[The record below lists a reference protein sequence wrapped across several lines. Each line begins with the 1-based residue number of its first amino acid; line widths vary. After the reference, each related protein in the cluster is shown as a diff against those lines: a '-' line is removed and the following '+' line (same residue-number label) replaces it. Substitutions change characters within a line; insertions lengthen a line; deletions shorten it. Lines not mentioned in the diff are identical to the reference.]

1 MNIRR
6 IIQRSIR
13 SKGGGVKAAVTEDE
27 KAEAL
32 EAAREDGDRV
42 PVTEHGSPPIDD
54 DITGPVNAAVPP
66 GDDES

>member
-1 MNIRR
+1 
-6 IIQRSIR
+6 
-13 SKGGGVKAAVTEDE
+13 VTEDE